1 MKILLTAVMAAC
13 TILGVVHGQRCSS
26 SLDCSSPDAPYC
38 SSWGWCQ
45 WTSKHGVH
53 GPSEIVQTEE
63 EVRTRQTDKR
73 SFATTKVKKSEVPE
87 FKITDYTD
95 NYGAEIYDYYGSY
108 DIMKKVVDEKD
119 GGLDSSIFGGNVK
132 LVQVITP
139 PPPVNHDFYPEDDD
153 YYATEDD
160 FYPTVDS
167 QATIVSQNEDVSE
180 GCLYDCV
187 NDCVSIDKLTA
198 YRDCVDFCGRSCDQ

>member
-1 MKILLTAVMAAC
+1 
-13 TILGVVHGQRCSS
+13 
-26 SLDCSSPDAPYC
+26 
-38 SSWGWCQ
+38 
-45 WTSKHGVH
+45 
-53 GPSEIVQTEE
+53 
-63 EVRTRQTDKR
+63 VRTRQTDKR

-132 LVQVITP
+132 LVQVTTP
-139 PPPVNHDFYPEDDD
+139 PRVNHDFYPAAEDDD
-153 YYATEDD
+153 YYDTEDD
-160 FYPTVDS
+160 FYPPVDS
-167 QATIVSQNEDVSE
+167 QATTLVSQNEDVSE